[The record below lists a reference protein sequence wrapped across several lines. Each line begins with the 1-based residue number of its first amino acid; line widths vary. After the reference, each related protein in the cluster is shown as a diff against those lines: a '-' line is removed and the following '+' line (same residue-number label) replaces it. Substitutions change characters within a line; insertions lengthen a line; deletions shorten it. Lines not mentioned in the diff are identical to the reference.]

1 MVALDVVVAR
11 ATWELQTMPRAT
23 KRKRTAPRAKPT
35 KPAKEDNI
43 DASARKRRRTTKKPP
58 RADEN
63 RGSYLPNDV
72 WSIIL
77 DKLVHQAFG
86 PIKRTVFEG
95 PADVP
100 VAREVDRSA
109 TVFKA
114 RAKALLALRCVNKQ
128 LRALL
133 GSDFGETLYATCNE
147 RARHYTD
154 VLDSRDLRPA
164 SMLERHMCYF
174 AHTTGCQ
181 KCDKH
186 RTMRKPNFTF
196 GVRMCKECLRK
207 RTVIDRE
214 LENEYSLWAYL
225 NEIFARLPHDVVK
238 GWSAY
243 YKEEYYMK
251 RLWRASVANLV
262 DELRRPK
269 AAPAA
274 HETARAKAKS
284 AKTRARALT
293 DDQKR
298 AERKA
303 TIDAILAPL
312 AKPGVD
318 FARSAL
324 YRAQIAVPRLL
335 ASVDAFAWRHA
346 PHLLDE
352 LARDASSSDADA

>member
-147 RARHYTD
+147 
-154 VLDSRDLRPA
+154 L
-164 SMLERHMCYF
+164 
-174 AHTTGCQ
+174 
-181 KCDKH
+181 
-186 RTMRKPNFTF
+186 
-196 GVRMCKECLRK
+196 
-207 RTVIDRE
+207 
-214 LENEYSLWAYL
+214 SL
-225 NEIFARLPHDVVK
+225 IH
-238 GWSAY
+238 
-243 YKEEYYMK
+243 
-251 RLWRASVANLV
+251 
-262 DELRRPK
+262 
-269 AAPAA
+269 
-274 HETARAKAKS
+274 
-284 AKTRARALT
+284 
-293 DDQKR
+293 
-298 AERKA
+298 
-303 TIDAILAPL
+303 I
-312 AKPGVD
+312 
-318 FARSAL
+318 
-324 YRAQIAVPRLL
+324 
-335 ASVDAFAWRHA
+335 
-346 PHLLDE
+346 
-352 LARDASSSDADA
+352 

>member
-114 RAKALLALRCVNKQ
+114 RAKALLAL
-128 LRALL
+128 
-133 GSDFGETLYATCNE
+133 
-147 RARHYTD
+147 
-154 VLDSRDLRPA
+154 
-164 SMLERHMCYF
+164 
-174 AHTTGCQ
+174 
-181 KCDKH
+181 
-186 RTMRKPNFTF
+186 
-196 GVRMCKECLRK
+196 
-207 RTVIDRE
+207 
-214 LENEYSLWAYL
+214 
-225 NEIFARLPHDVVK
+225 
-238 GWSAY
+238 
-243 YKEEYYMK
+243 
-251 RLWRASVANLV
+251 
-262 DELRRPK
+262 
-269 AAPAA
+269 
-274 HETARAKAKS
+274 
-284 AKTRARALT
+284 
-293 DDQKR
+293 
-298 AERKA
+298 
-303 TIDAILAPL
+303 
-312 AKPGVD
+312 
-318 FARSAL
+318 
-324 YRAQIAVPRLL
+324 
-335 ASVDAFAWRHA
+335 
-346 PHLLDE
+346 
-352 LARDASSSDADA
+352 

>member
-1 MVALDVVVAR
+1 MVARDVVLVR

-23 KRKRTAPRAKPT
+23 KRKRAAPRA
-35 KPAKEDNI
+35 KPAKEDNT
-43 DASARKRRRTTKKPP
+43 DAPARKRRRATKKPP

-63 RGSYLPNDV
+63 KGSYLPNEI

-77 DKLVHQAFG
+77 DKLVHHAFG
-86 PIKRTVFEG
+86 PLKRTVFEG
-95 PADVP
+95 PVDVP

-133 GSDFGETLYATCNE
+133 GSDLGETLYATCNE

-154 VLDSRDLRPA
+154 VLNRRDECPA

-207 RTVIDRE
+207 RTIIDRE
-214 LENEYSLWAYL
+214 IKGDASLKDYWD
-225 NEIFARLPHDVVK
+225 EIFARLPHDVVT

-243 YKEEYYMK
+243 YKEEYYME
-251 RLWRASVANLV
+251 RFWRTSVANLV

-269 AAPAA
+269 RAAPTAPQTA
-274 HETARAKAKS
+274 HAKAKS

-293 DDQKR
+293 DAQKR

-324 YRAQIAVPRLL
+324 YRAQIEVPRLL

-346 PHLLDE
+346 PHILDE
-352 LARDASSSDADA
+352 LATDADADA